1 MHCPA
6 GSTKQ
11 GFRRMSH
18 FTAVRKIRGDG
29 VSVIVE
35 VLTIF
40 RTFCGTSTLMHLGS
54 TTSAELASLFRPVLE
69 QSLVFPRKFLR
80 KMDLGRLPPLLP
92 SCRLPVASLS
102 RFWHFWPPVAP
113 PSRACCFPAA
123 ILSLPLLLPCRYC
136 DALLPP
142 SCPYPVTSCRF
153 LSFPVAMLLFAWCIP
168 VGPL

>member
-54 TTSAELASLFRPVLE
+54 TTSAELASLFSTRFGTVFGLPKEVLAE
-69 QSLVFPRKFLR
+69 NGFGTPPSLVAVLS
-80 KMDLGRLPPLLP
+80 PP
-92 SCRLPVASLS
+92 CCLPVAFLALLAPCRSSVACLLLPC
-102 RFWHFWPPVAP
+102 RYPVA
-113 PSRACCFPAA
+113 
-123 ILSLPLLLPCRYC
+123 PLLLPCRYC